1 MRMSSGRRMDEG
13 RECQPLR
20 LAGDWWR
27 RPQVRVEAAP
37 VLRPYP
43 GGKREPA
50 GARCCRTL
58 NRRCKKMH
66 GLRGE
71 GGWRR
76 DALRVYHGDQP
87 AIPTARFIVVKDEAI
102 ERGQR
107 AVTANCSERMSER
120 KIPIFIILFSS
131 HPSFFQRFPRA

>member
-71 GGWRR
+71 GGVEEGRPSCISR
-76 DALRVYHGDQP
+76 GPACHPDSQVYCGEGRGDREGTKGRHG
-87 AIPTARFIVVKDEAI
+87 EL
-102 ERGQR
+102 QR
-107 AVTANCSERMSER
+107 ENE
-120 KIPIFIILFSS
+120 
-131 HPSFFQRFPRA
+131 